1 MNTIQEL
8 KKDEVFYDPQNPRTK
23 FEDEDIKEL
32 MESIEND
39 GQKEPIHVEILGKG
53 QYIVNE
59 GNKRLAAIR
68 RSKKVNVIHAI
79 VEQKLTPEERLFK
92 QIIIDTHRKNWNMA
106 DKDLA
111 WKRLWDMNKYTP
123 ESFAKK
129 LSVTKLVV
137 DSFLDR
143 MQLGTD
149 FVKSIDNVSAWNI
162 TETNCIK
169 DTKTRKDVL
178 KYAHKSELARKD
190 IRKLSRVVDKVSPSV
205 LKEVL
210 ADKIS
215 IADAENMVGLDKE
228 KQGQALVT
236 TKGLNKH
243 KKDLKKML
251 KSGKIKTEDVVE
263 VRKISDLV
271 NEIQMDF
278 FNTSSQIR
286 KLSNKLQYMR
296 EHDLSKYSNT
306 SMRKI
311 LEGCLTELE
320 DAVIPAIND
329 IKKSLKGA
337 K

>member
-1 MNTIQEL
+1 MIEALIDKNKIDL
-8 KKDEVFYDPQNPRTK
+8 DPQNPRSK
-23 FEDEDIKEL
+23 LDNDEVL
-32 MESIEND
+32 ALQQSIEQY
-39 GQKEPIHVEILGKG
+39 GQLQVVELEDLNGR
-53 QYIVNE
+53 YLVME
-59 GNKRLAAIR
+59 GNKRVKAIQN
-68 RSKKVNVIHAI
+68 SKKVDI
-79 VEQKLTPEERLFK
+79 VRAFISKKLSSEERLLK
-92 QIIIDTHRKNWNMA
+92 QIIIDSHRSNFPLVA
-106 DKDLA
+106 RDAA
-111 WKRLWDMNKYTP
+111 WKKLFEMGKYTK

-129 LSVTKLVV
+129 LSVTPLMVET
-137 DSFLDR
+137 FIDR
-143 MQLGTD
+143 MQLGID

-169 DTKTRKDVL
+169 DVKTRKDVL

-215 IADAENMVGLDKE
+215 IDDAQNMIGLDSK
-228 KQGQALVT
+228 KQEQALHA
-236 TKGLNKH
+236 TKGMNKH
-243 KKDLKKML
+243 KKQIKKML
-251 KSGKIKTEDVVE
+251 SSGKIKTEDVVE

-271 NEIQMDF
+271 DDFQTEF

-296 EHDLSKYSNT
+296 EQDLSKYANT
-306 SMRKI
+306 SMHKI
-311 LEGCLTELE
+311 LEGCLNELE
-320 DAVIPAIND
+320 EAVIPAIND